1 MEIFLSDLLKEEGRE
16 SRVNFY
22 NAFKERKEIELV
34 RAEDVVKGI
43 DYCLVQE
50 HYKLRTSQKK
60 WLVKEIEK
68 TEDRCQ
74 KLWLSFSPVPHCRR
88 QKQNN
93 PKLSKL
99 Q

>member
-22 NAFKERKEIELV
+22 NAFKERKEIEV
-34 RAEDVVKGI
+34 IRAEDVVKGI

-60 WLVKEIEK
+60 MVSQRDR
-68 TEDRCQ
+68 EDRCQ